1 MQLLQV
7 VQGAGQAKGCAVEV
21 AAPDVKGEQELA
33 GEEQLA
39 APAGEGAATDS
50 QNILQSHKLDYNV
63 RQER

>member
-39 APAGEGAATDS
+39 APAGEGAATDG
-50 QNILQSHKLDYNV
+50 
-63 RQER
+63 